1 MKRQGFIIVCIVI
14 IVTVIFMQIDTK
26 LFDNKKEMYTYIK
39 NPLLCGFLSGCTY
52 YFSVNKTSNPDN
64 FIQEVK
70 KNIQNKLPFYTKE
83 ISTVANDAIDANMQ
97 RIDDSEGVGFG
108 IGTGIGI
115 NTGINTGAGISKWGE
130 SSYPKIKASQKL
142 ISQTDIDNVIYN
154 QIPPGEIILT
164 GDPTI

>member
-1 MKRQGFIIVCIVI
+1 
-14 IVTVIFMQIDTK
+14 
-26 LFDNKKEMYTYIK
+26 
-39 NPLLCGFLSGCTY
+39 
-52 YFSVNKTSNPDN
+52 
-64 FIQEVK
+64 
-70 KNIQNKLPFYTKE
+70 LPFYTKE